1 MDMKSIAYHKRLLV
15 WVLLIWM
22 TACTSDIL
30 NTNPLNEFSEKD
42 VWKDPALVEL
52 IINRIYNEF
61 DFVFTEGM
69 KSGLVDESNQTFAGL
84 NFNFIELS
92 PDYLP
97 NRGNSFRS
105 WAQYYK
111 TIRDCNLF
119 FEHADQIEWPDGTA
133 DGKTLRERMTGEV
146 TFQRAFLYTY
156 LVNYF
161 GGVPLITKVYGLND
175 DFLVP
180 RNTYAECIDFIVSE
194 CDKAAAL
201 LPEVQSGD
209 NDGRATKGAALALK
223 ARVLLFAAS
232 DLYNTPV
239 FSSYPNPELIG
250 YTDGNREARWRAAK
264 DAAKAVIDLQQYELY
279 KADPESPEAVS
290 QNIIEL
296 FTLKKTN
303 EDIFVKYINE
313 LADARGFGRFSTPNG
328 YGGTSTISLL
338 GELVDSYEMAD
349 GTKFSWNNPV
359 HAAEPYKNREPRFY
373 ANVLYEGA
381 VFKPRPA
388 DASVID
394 PIGVIQAG
402 VWHRWDA
409 ASGAVTEQWGLD
421 TRRGPFA
428 PHNGSYTGIY
438 SRKMVDVTVNQQFD
452 PQTVPWRYFR
462 YAEVL
467 LNYAEACIELGEEEE
482 ARTYLNLIRKR
493 AGLPAIT
500 ESGDALLARYRNE
513 RRIELSLEDHR
524 FYDVRRWVIGP
535 EAYHP
540 VHGVKIVYELLGN
553 RETATVPT
561 ITPVVIENREW
572 VKRTYF
578 FPIPRSEMN
587 KNKLLIQNPDYQ

>member
-1 MDMKSIAYHKRLLV
+1 MKSIAYHKRLLV

-201 LPEVQSGD
+201 LPEVQSGE

-250 YTDGNREARWRAAK
+250 YTDGNREARWQAAK

-296 FTLKKTN
+296 FTLKKTT

-359 HAAEPYKNREPRFY
+359 HAKEPYKNREPRFY

-438 SRKMVDVTVNQQFD
+438 SRKMVDASVNQQFD

-482 ARTYLNLIRKR
+482 ARTYINLIRKR
-493 AGLPAIT
+493 AGLPGIT
-500 ESGDALLARYRNE
+500 ESGEALLARYRNE

-540 VHGVKIVYELLGN
+540 VHGVKIVYELLAN
-553 RETATVPT
+553 RETATAPT